1 MWRRTGG
8 AAHVTVAVLSALI
21 LAAGKQQEVRV
32 REVVQWEAAP
42 SWENNTIVYDLA
54 IVQEAGWR
62 KQTVAQAVDQV
73 EAIFEQCGVRVAAES
88 VHWLE
93 IPVDLHALE
102 ESAQQ
107 SLLAVLPQR
116 RPMALFVNRT
126 TEGDSAYSYLASAPV
141 ATRGTAWLTRNSHPA
156 CVGALLAHELG
167 HILLD
172 TARHSSNPGNLMSH
186 TCTVSNVAGF
196 RPGTN
201 LTRSQCDTLRRL
213 ETRRAPGGETG
224 MSVPG
229 RGNAQGWHGSQ

>member
-1 MWRRTGG
+1 V
-8 AAHVTVAVLSALI
+8 HVMIAVLSALT
-21 LAAGKQQEVRV
+21 LAAGKQPEIRILEEVHRPV
-32 REVVQWEAAP
+32 EPRR
-42 SWENNTIVYDLA
+42 ENNTIVYDLA
-54 IVQEAGWR
+54 VAQGAGWR
-62 KQTVAQAVDQV
+62 KHRVAQAIDRA

-93 IPVDLHALE
+93 IPVDLHVLE
-102 ESAQQ
+102 ESAQRR
-107 SLLAVLPQR
+107 LLAVLPQR
-116 RPMALFVNRT
+116 RPMALLVNRT

-141 ATRGTAWLTRNSHPA
+141 ASRGTAWLTRNSHPV

-172 TARHSSNPGNLMSH
+172 TARHSSDPGNLMSH
-186 TCTVSNVAGF
+186 TCTVSNVAGS
-196 RPGTN
+196 RPGTE

-213 ETRRAPGGETG
+213 ETRRAPGVETG